1 MHLGKNKTDW
11 NMKKFFKIFW
21 IVLLIALFLGT
32 MVFLYIKSRPKTI
45 EYELVSPSTRDLVNS
60 IIATGK
66 VEPGNEVLIKPQIS
80 GIIEAIHCKPGDDIK
95 EGDIIATIKVVPEMS
110 SLNSAEGRLR
120 VAGINL
126 EKAQRDF
133 ERSMEL
139 HEKGIISD
147 EEFETAQTSLYNAE
161 EEVENAEDALK
172 IVTEGVSEKYAHL
185 SNTQVRSTITGKILD
200 IPVEVGNSVIQA
212 NTFNDG
218 TTIAEVA
225 DLGNML
231 FKGDVDEA
239 DVGKIST
246 GVPVKVTI
254 GALQGYEFD
263 AVLTYI
269 SPKSTEENNVVMFE
283 IEAVMDIPDSVFVRA
298 GYSANAEIVTEQ
310 KTGVLTI
317 EESAVRFSGD
327 TAYVNIF
334 KGISGKEQLF
344 ERRDIRIGM
353 SDGVHIEVTD
363 GLSPEDRIQGLLKFN

>member
-310 KTGVLTI
+310 KTGVLAI

-334 KGISGKEQLF
+334 KGMSGKEQLF

-353 SDGVHIEVTD
+353 SDGVHIEVID
-363 GLSPEDRIQGLLKFN
+363 GLSPEDRIQGLLKLN

>member
-133 ERSMEL
+133 ERSREL

-147 EEFETAQTSLYNAE
+147 EEFETAQTSLDNAE

-334 KGISGKEQLF
+334 KGMSGKEQLF

-353 SDGVHIEVTD
+353 SDGVHIEVID
-363 GLSPEDRIQGLLKFN
+363 GLSPEDRIQGLLKLN

>member
-1 MHLGKNKTDW
+1 MHLEKNKTDW

-45 EYELVSPSTRDLVNS
+45 EYELVSPSTQDLVNS

-147 EEFETAQTSLYNAE
+147 EEFETAQTSLDNAE

-310 KTGVLTI
+310 KTGVLAI

-334 KGISGKEQLF
+334 KGMSGKEQLF

-353 SDGVHIEVTD
+353 SDGVHIEVID
-363 GLSPEDRIQGLLKFN
+363 GLSPEDRIQGLLKLN

>member
-1 MHLGKNKTDW
+1 MHLEKNKTDW

-45 EYELVSPSTRDLVNS
+45 EYELVSPSTQDLVNS

-133 ERSMEL
+133 ERSREL

-147 EEFETAQTSLYNAE
+147 EEFETAQTSLDNAE

-298 GYSANAEIVTEQ
+298 GYSANAEIVTAQ
-310 KTGVLTI
+310 KTGVLAI

-334 KGISGKEQLF
+334 KGMSGKEQLF

-353 SDGVHIEVTD
+353 SDGVHIEVID
-363 GLSPEDRIQGLLKFN
+363 GLSPEDRIQGLLKLN